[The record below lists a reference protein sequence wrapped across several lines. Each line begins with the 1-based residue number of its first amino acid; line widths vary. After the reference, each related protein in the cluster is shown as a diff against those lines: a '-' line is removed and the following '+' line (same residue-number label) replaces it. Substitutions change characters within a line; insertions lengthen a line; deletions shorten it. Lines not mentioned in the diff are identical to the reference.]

1 MGRGNGAGAWVKV
14 ELVLSSPPR
23 VRISNQDVPLKHWAW
38 RAVFA
43 FGAVSVFTLMQL
55 GWAATAIFLSG
66 LFLAGEASVRVDRWA
81 K

>member
-1 MGRGNGAGAWVKV
+1 VKV

-23 VRISNQDVPLKHWAW
+23 VRISNEDVPLKHWAW

-55 GWAATAIFLSG
+55 GWGATAIFLSG
-66 LFLAGEASVRVDRWA
+66 LFLAGEASVKLDRW
-81 K
+81 KR